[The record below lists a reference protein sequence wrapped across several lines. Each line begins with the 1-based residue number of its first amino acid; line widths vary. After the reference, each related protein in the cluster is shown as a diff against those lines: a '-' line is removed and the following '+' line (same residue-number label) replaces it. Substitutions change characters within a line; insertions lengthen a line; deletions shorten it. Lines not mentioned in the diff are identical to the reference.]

1 MLTADCRLAT
11 PPWIMIMM
19 EVAIFQNKCCVKY
32 LASNEPCSE
41 KLLELWRV
49 ELEWIKLTKCK
60 LYTGLSKHGR
70 G

>member
-1 MLTADCRLAT
+1 
-11 PPWIMIMM
+11 MIMM